1 MGNAWGIVGSVSP
14 SCTFVGKSIPGG
26 SVELLTIA
34 EASARIGL
42 SEKAIRRR
50 IEQGSLASI
59 RRGSRRLIPVAEV
72 ERLQVELDFPMAG
85 AGSGNGERSGGE
97 AGNPTTALVE
107 QLGRAV
113 EVVQVETER
122 RVNAERD
129 RDSAVERERSER
141 QAREAAE
148 AEVVELRARIMEM
161 ESVSDDPV
169 PATIEAVE
177 QSEPGEGLPA
187 SADEAP
193 RRAWWQRMLGGG

>member
-1 MGNAWGIVGSVSP
+1 MGKAWGIVGSVSP

-59 RRGSRRLIPVAEV
+59 RRGNRRLIPVAEV
-72 ERLQVELDFPMAG
+72 ERLQVELDFPMSAAG
-85 AGSGNGERSGGE
+85 QGNGERSGGE

-113 EVVQVETER
+113 EVVQAETER

-129 RDSAVERERSER
+129 RDAAIERERSER

-148 AEVVELRARIMEM
+148 AEVVELRAVVLQLQAGGGE
-161 ESVSDDPV
+161 SDDVPV
-169 PATIEAVE
+169 DEPEGVPESARPWWKRIW
-177 QSEPGEGLPA
+177 EPGRPGT
-187 SADEAP
+187 
-193 RRAWWQRMLGGG
+193 